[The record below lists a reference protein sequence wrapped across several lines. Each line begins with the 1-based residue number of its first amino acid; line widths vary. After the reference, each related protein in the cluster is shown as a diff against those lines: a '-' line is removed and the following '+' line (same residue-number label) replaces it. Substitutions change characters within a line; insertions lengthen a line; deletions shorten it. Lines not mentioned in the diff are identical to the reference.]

1 MTKLLDKICFIRDL
15 ITQKQYEKLKFYKYH
30 IQQLK
35 EEIHR
40 QLKKKSQDY
49 SYELEFTSQ
58 DLRELAKDIRDM
70 FKRWE
75 SIMAPEKNIKEVY
88 KNRTGNQININLYSE
103 KVIPIMKIRT
113 ECIQPLMELLN
124 LIEYHSVYLYYIEE
138 ASNDKFALELTE
150 RVI

>member
-15 ITQKQYEKLKFYKYH
+15 ITQKQYTKLKFYKYH

-70 FKRWE
+70 LKRWE
-75 SIMAPEKNIKEVY
+75 NVMNPERNIKEVH
-88 KNRTGNQININLYSE
+88 KKRDGNIININLFSE
-103 KVIPIMKIRT
+103 KVIPIMKTRT

-138 ASNDKFALELTE
+138 ASNDEFALTLTE

>member
-15 ITQKQYEKLKFYKYH
+15 ITQKQYTKLKFYKYH

-49 SYELEFTSQ
+49 NYELEFTSQ

-70 FKRWE
+70 LKRWE

-88 KNRTGNQININLYSE
+88 KNREGNVININLYSE
-103 KVIPIMKIRT
+103 KVIPIMKTRT

-138 ASNDKFALELTE
+138 ASNDEFALTLTE

>member
-75 SIMAPEKNIKEVY
+75 NIMAPEKNIKEVY
-88 KNRTGNQININLYSE
+88 KNREGNVININLYSE
-103 KVIPIMKIRT
+103 KVIPIMKTRT
-113 ECIQPLMELLN
+113 ECIQSLMELLN

-138 ASNDKFALELTE
+138 ASNDEFALTLTE

>member
-70 FKRWE
+70 LKRWE
-75 SIMAPEKNIKEVY
+75 NIMNPEKNIKEVD
-88 KNRTGNQININLYSE
+88 KNRTGNQININLYSD
-103 KVIPIMKIRT
+103 KVIPIMKTRT
-113 ECIQPLMELLN
+113 ECIQPLMELLS
-124 LIEYHSVYLYYIEE
+124 LIEYHSVYLYYVEE
-138 ASNDKFALELTE
+138 ASNDEFALQFTE